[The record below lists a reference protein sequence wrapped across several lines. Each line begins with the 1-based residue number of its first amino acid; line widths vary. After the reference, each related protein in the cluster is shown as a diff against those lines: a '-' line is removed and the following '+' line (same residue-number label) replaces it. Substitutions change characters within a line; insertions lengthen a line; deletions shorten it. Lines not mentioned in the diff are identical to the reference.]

1 MALKIQAV
9 RAYGPSLELGF
20 TVKEDQLVQF
30 IADRTGLNRGDVRH
44 MLDEFQD
51 AITFFALSGQGVK
64 LDGLATFLP
73 KINLQ
78 GRINLSARISNRIR
92 SRLNQESAYRGR
104 VKNRENLRKS
114 IDDLVALWNTNNPN
128 DPINGT

>member
-9 RAYGPSLELGF
+9 RTYGPSLELGSI
-20 TVKEDQLVQF
+20 VKEEQLVQF

-51 AITFFALSGQGVK
+51 AINFFTLSGQGVK

-73 KINLQ
+73 KINLP
-78 GRINLSARISNRIR
+78 GRLNLSARISNRIR
-92 SRLNQESAYRGR
+92 SRLNQEGAYRGR
-104 VKNRENLRKS
+104 IKNRENLRKP
-114 IDDLVALWNTNNPN
+114 IDDLVALWNAANPN